1 MDRKNRK
8 VYAVP
13 ATMNLRQFCL
23 QSIQIYIHVCYM
35 YTLETQNTSNTTGD
49 RNIFISLESSV
60 SKTIKTYC
68 DMSRETFMYI

>member
-23 QSIQIYIHVCYM
+23 QSM
-35 YTLETQNTSNTTGD
+35 YVINTLEKQNTSNTTGD
-49 RNIFISLESSV
+49 RNIFISMESSV
-60 SKTIKTYC
+60 SETIKT
-68 DMSRETFMYI
+68 